1 MTTMS
6 GFADMTT
13 QLLTSLGGGT
23 GARRIVDMT
32 GIEGNY
38 DASLEISLA
47 EMMNIA
53 RSAGIDAPG
62 AAMATPAGGAAAA
75 SDPGAGGS
83 SLSDALQ
90 SMGLKLES
98 RKATLE
104 QFIVDHIE
112 RTPTDN

>member
-1 MTTMS
+1 
-6 GFADMTT
+6 
-13 QLLTSLGGGT
+13 
-23 GARRIVDMT
+23 
-32 GIEGNY
+32 
-38 DASLEISLA
+38 
-47 EMMNIA
+47 
-53 RSAGIDAPG
+53 
-62 AAMATPAGGAAAA
+62 MATPAGGAAAA